1 MSSPTEQVSRRR
13 SERSRPA
20 PRVRPAPA
28 AGALILY
35 SIGRSIPRSDRHD
48 LQQLLDVF
56 HANDRIQELCR
67 VCTSNATTY
76 LVHHYNKNRG
86 HWYTAS
92 QLIPPGTYLC
102 VYSGSLE
109 RGDVAHSRNHE
120 MLIGKLE
127 FTYPLYVDGTPGR
140 GGEDTRPGQ
149 LQLVNHACQPNNNCD
164 CEQVVCDET
173 GITAFF
179 LQSGSQPIPP
189 DREIRFPY
197 QEMKIV
203 KGQKQYP
210 QNAFWK
216 EAATLRQPRGK
227 TLRLVLCNC
236 AGGEEGSCP
245 NGYGRIEAVTTHQH
259 PQPLDPTPQPAI
271 PPPPPPLPPATPP
284 PPTSPPSP
292 PRHIDQRPPVLI
304 LGAITYLCIF
314 THGMT

>member
-245 NGYGRIEAVTTHQH
+245 NGYISE
-259 PQPLDPTPQPAI
+259 
-271 PPPPPPLPPATPP
+271 
-284 PPTSPPSP
+284 PPSNN
-292 PRHIDQRPPVLI
+292 
-304 LGAITYLCIF
+304 T
-314 THGMT
+314 TTMTNNDKQ